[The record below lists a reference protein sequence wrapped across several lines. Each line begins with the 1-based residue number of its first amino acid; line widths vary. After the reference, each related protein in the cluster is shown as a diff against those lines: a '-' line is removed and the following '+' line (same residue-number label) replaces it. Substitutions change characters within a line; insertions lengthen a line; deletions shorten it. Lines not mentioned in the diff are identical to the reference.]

1 MQLESKTRQFLEA
14 LKAQGGPP
22 LQERSPAEARKFLE
36 DAQANPGPLAPAQI
50 ETRTIPGGPTGETH
64 VHVVRP
70 EGQTGTLPALVDIHG
85 GGWILGSWHTHQRLV
100 RELASRIPAIV
111 IFVDYPPSP
120 EARFPVAIEQA
131 YATLRWVADNAR
143 ELNIDPTRL
152 AITGDSVG
160 GNMATVVAR
169 LAKERGGPALAG
181 QVLFY
186 PVTDTSFG
194 SASYR
199 EFAEGTNLT
208 LAAAKWYVNAY
219 LPDESARRD
228 PRVAPLQA
236 TLEQLRGLPPA
247 LIITAENDVLRD
259 EGEAYAHKLA
269 DAGVTVTATR
279 YLGTV
284 HDFVMLNALAD
295 TPAAIGATA
304 QAVDWLRRLFQQPT
318 PTARPGAVTFT
329 PSEPQPTERRSLW

>member
-1 MQLESKTRQFLEA
+1 MHLEAKTRQFLDA

-22 LQERSPAEARKFLE
+22 LNERPVAEARRFLE
-36 DAQANPGPLAPAQI
+36 DAQANPGSLAPARI
-50 ETRTIPGGPTGETH
+50 EERTVPGGPTGEIR
-64 VHVVRP
+64 VRIVRP
-70 EGQTGTLPALVDIHG
+70 EGATETLPGVIDIHG
-85 GGWILGSWHTHQRLV
+85 GGWILGSWRTHERLV
-100 RELASRIPAIV
+100 RQLAAEIPAV
-111 IFVDYPPSP
+111 VVFVEYPPSP

-131 YATLRWVADNAR
+131 YAVTRWVAEHAR

-160 GNMATVVAR
+160 ANMATVVAR
-169 LAKERGGPALAG
+169 LAKERGGPALVG

-186 PVTDTSFG
+186 PVTDANFDTP
-194 SASYR
+194 SYQ

-208 LAAAKWYVNAY
+208 RAAMGWYWDAY
-219 LPDESARRD
+219 LPDPAARRD
-228 PRVAPLQA
+228 PNASPLQA
-236 TLEQLRGLPPA
+236 TLDQLRGLPPA
-247 LIITAENDVLRD
+247 LVITGENDVLRD

-269 DAGVTVTATR
+269 DAGVMVTATR

-304 QAVDWLRRLFQQPT
+304 QAIGWLQRLFGQPT
-318 PTARPGAVTFT
+318 QVARPGAVTFT
-329 PSEPQPTERRSLW
+329 PNERRTVW